1 MARQC
6 KVEIQEYAVGA
17 HPCDTSS
24 LAFRPRQENVGY
36 TLDMVVT
43 GSLEPHQAVVHHWTV
58 NEVVVAGVLNNSITF
73 QVNCRT
79 HSKVSVWDNT
89 PSVTRR
95 GSNMAVP
102 NLPPDV
108 LADGPR
114 ASQ

>member
-1 MARQC
+1 MA
-6 KVEIQEYAVGA
+6 
-17 HPCDTSS
+17 
-24 LAFRPRQENVGY
+24 
-36 TLDMVVT
+36 VT